1 MADDTQ
7 SEDGKGKGD
16 SLQVIVLGS
25 GGGPLEDNCTAFLV
39 RSIAQG
45 WTRGSVLAV
54 DAGVHLSAIQTLLQQ
69 YNPLPPERPHVLQ
82 GGLLAGL
89 ELPYRSVGANTAHIA
104 RNLIGAHLITHPHID
119 HIAGGVVSTASPS
132 SKPRRIAGL
141 ASTIE
146 ALKQHIF
153 NDVIWP
159 NLSDENGGVGLVTF
173 MRLMSGGSSVLGDGV
188 TKGYMEVVEGLGVKS
203 WAVSHG
209 ICTADFPYQS
219 LDYPT
224 AETGLSRSPSTRSP
238 STRSPSRRVNPQF
251 NRGHPS
257 PPLTRGAI
265 NTVAENLGLNFSS
278 TAVDPFRVYTS
289 SAFFIH
295 DVASSQE
302 ILIWGDVEPD
312 SISAFPRN
320 KQVWQDAA
328 PKVAAGT
335 LKGIFIECSYDDSR
349 SDEMLFGHL
358 NPRYLIEELKVLA
371 AEVDKSCEGLSRRRR
386 PRDRGSGSDPSSRL
400 DYLRKSLA
408 SREKDRTAGVRQSL
422 ATPANYVYSHRK
434 GSNVGP
440 LDGVKIVII
449 HVKDTLDDKE
459 DPKETILRELVSYEE
474 ELNLGCEFVVSEKG
488 MSVCL

>member
-69 YNPLPPERPHVLQ
+69 YHPLPPERPHVLQ
-82 GGLLAGL
+82 DGLLAGL

-146 ALKQHIF
+146 ALKQHVF

-159 NLSDENGGVGLVTF
+159 NLTDENGGVGLVTF
-173 MRLMSGGSSVLGDGV
+173 MRLMSGGSSLLGDGV

-209 ICTADFPYQS
+209 LCLKQFPYQS
-219 LDYPT
+219 LNNPT
-224 AETGLSRSPSTRSP
+224 AETGLA
-238 STRSPSRRVNPQF
+238 RSPSRRANPQSS
-251 NRGHPS
+251 RGHPS
-257 PPLTRGAI
+257 PPLIADAM
-265 NTVAENLGLNFSS
+265 NTATENLGMNFPSP
-278 TAVDPFRVYTS
+278 AVDPFRVYTS

-295 DVASSQE
+295 DIASSHE

-312 SISAFPRN
+312 SLSAFPRN

-328 PKVAAGT
+328 PKIAAGT

-349 SDEMLFGHL
+349 SAEMLFGHL
-358 NPRYLIEELKVLA
+358 TPRYLIEELKVLA
-371 AEVDKSCEGLSRRRR
+371 AEVDKFRGELSPRRR
-386 PRDRGSGSDPSSRL
+386 PRDRFITQGRVSGPDPSSRL
-400 DYLRKSLA
+400 DYLRRSIA
-408 SREKDRTAGVRQSL
+408 SRERDRIAGARQSL
-422 ATPANYVYSHRK
+422 ATSANYIFSHRK
-434 GSNVGP
+434 GSNVGS
-440 LDGVKIVII
+440 LDGVKVVII

-459 DPKETILRELVSYEE
+459 DPKEVILRELGNHEE